1 MSSRNKSPHQ
11 VDTSNGTNGKSRHG
25 GPVDP
30 EVAAALVKRC
40 KAQSMSLGWKFPF
53 FLPSIARIE
62 FRADNRRPTAC
73 VDLKGIIRVNP
84 EFAKSLKDTELQFV
98 IAHELMHLLMLHH
111 DRRGHREP
119 LRWNIATDLIINR
132 TLKNVSDSAGAGAFT
147 MPKEGIIADENQAE
161 LTAEQLYSE
170 IPEPPQW
177 LKDAFTQGAV
187 PVGQGCGPE
196 KGDSDGDGGD
206 QDQDKDGDGGD
217 MTEDQL
223 RRQWRECAA
232 QSQLAGRQAGTHEGN
247 LLADLL
253 DIPPPK
259 VRWSEVLRGALYRA
273 IAEAGR
279 DDVSWHRRSRRSTTD
294 IILPGGITYRCKAA
308 VVIDTSGSMSDEDL
322 SRCVAETTAIVNNCR
337 VPVFLVAH
345 DHAVQEAC
353 WIRPGAKGTVHSNI
367 KKRMKGR
374 GGTSFDEAYQRVE
387 DEPGKFNVMV
397 HLTDGEIYGDWP
409 DRPSSVRRHVIAL
422 VGSANKTDCP
432 ADARIIEVE
441 I

>member
-1 MSSRNKSPHQ
+1 MTTHRKKQDPNGAPSR
-11 VDTSNGTNGKSRHG
+11 
-25 GPVDP
+25 GPLDP
-30 EVAAALVKRC
+30 AVAEALVKRC
-40 KAQSMSLGWKFPF
+40 KAQAMSLGWKFPF

-62 FRADNRRPTAC
+62 FRAASHPPTAC
-73 VDLKGIIRVNP
+73 VDLKGRIRVNP
-84 EFAKSLKDTELQFV
+84 NFAATLKDSELQFV

-119 LRWNIATDLIINR
+119 LRWNISTDLIINR

-161 LTAEQLYSE
+161 MTAEQLYSE

-177 LKDAFTQGAV
+177 LKDLFSQGAV

-196 KGDSDGDGGD
+196 PGNDQGDGD
-206 QDQDKDGDGGD
+206 
-217 MTEDQL
+217 TETEKVTDDQL

-232 QSQLAGRQAGTHEGN
+232 QSQLAGRQAGTQEGN
-247 LLADLL
+247 MLADLL

-259 VRWSEVLRGALYRA
+259 VRWNEVLRGALYRA

-279 DDVSWHRRSRRSTTD
+279 DDVAWTRRSCRSTTE

-322 SRCVAETTAIVNNCR
+322 SRCVAETTAIVNNAR

-353 WIRPGAKGTVHSNI
+353 WVRPGAKSMVHANI

-374 GGTSFDEAYQRVE
+374 GGTSFVEAYERVE
-387 DEPGKFNVMV
+387 KEPGKFNVLV
-397 HLTDGEIYGDWP
+397 HLTDGEIYDDWP
-409 DRPSSVRRHVIAL
+409 NRPSSVRRLVVAL
-422 VGSANKTDCP
+422 VGSANKTDVP
-432 ADARIIEVE
+432 ADARMIEVE

>member
-11 VDTSNGTNGKSRHG
+11 VDTSNGKATRG
-25 GPVDP
+25 GPIDP
-30 EVAAALVKRC
+30 AVVEALVKRC
-40 KAQSMSLGWKFPF
+40 RASAMSLGWKFPF

-62 FRADNRRPTAC
+62 FRCDTKRPTAC
-73 VDLKGIIRVNP
+73 VDLRGIIRVNP
-84 EFAKSLKDTELQFV
+84 NFAATLKDTELQFV

-147 MPKEGIIADENQAE
+147 MPKEGIIADEDQAE
-161 LTAEQLYSE
+161 MTAEQLYSE

-177 LKDAFTQGAV
+177 LKDLFSQGAV

-196 KGDSDGDGGD
+196 KGDNGDNGD
-206 QDQDKDGDGGD
+206 EDDKDGDGL
-217 MTEDQL
+217 TEDQM

-232 QSQLAGRQAGTHEGN
+232 QSQLAGRQAGTTEGN

-308 VVIDTSGSMSDEDL
+308 VVIDTSGSMSDDNL

-337 VPVFLVAH
+337 VPVFLVVH

-353 WIRPGAKGTVHSNI
+353 WIRPGAKSMVHSNI

-374 GGTSFDEAYQRVE
+374 GGTSFDEAYERVE
-387 DEPGKFNVMV
+387 KEPGKFNVMV
-397 HLTDGEIYGDWP
+397 HLTDGEVGDWP
-409 DRPSSVRRHVIAL
+409 DRPSSVRRLVVAL

-432 ADARIIEVE
+432 TDARVIEVE